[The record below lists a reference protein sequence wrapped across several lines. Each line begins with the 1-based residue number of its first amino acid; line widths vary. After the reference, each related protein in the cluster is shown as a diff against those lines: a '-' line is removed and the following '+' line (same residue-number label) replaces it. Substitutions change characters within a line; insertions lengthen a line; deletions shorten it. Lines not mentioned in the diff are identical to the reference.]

1 MKGVTSTLEPEA
13 ASMTPLEN
21 TEDPPMV
28 WCRRRYHMNTRI
40 AAPSSTRAVI
50 MVLMIALVA
59 TLTCD
64 VFDGGTV
71 GCVAVGC
78 GVVVVVLNWMSFTG
92 ILRTVSQPW
101 EKRALKTDFWNNGA
115 NIAPCAALTRR

>member
-1 MKGVTSTLEPEA
+1 MKGVTSTLEPET

-50 MVLMIALVA
+50 MVLMITLVA

-64 VFDGGTV
+64 VFDCGTV

-92 ILRTVSQPW
+92 ILRMVSQ
-101 EKRALKTDFWNNGA
+101 L
-115 NIAPCAALTRR
+115 